1 MSTQAASSFSCS
13 VLSSSLLSVSSALIS
28 FSCISGLLL
37 ATSHSTG
44 TAFLLPSLCGNSVLS
59 VVNILPLFPEFSL
72 ATRHSSL
79 ATNSNHSRTYEP
91 FSRKSNYSRTY
102 AKTGGR
108 GYPPQDALADNSFVF
123 FHYVNYMLKYMNT
136 YIVGAPTFSCAT
148 KESPGKN
155 ACATKGNALNCK
167 LSTVDC
173 RPSIRER
180 AIGVSATQ
188 ALLDYPFGA
197 FPLINDT
204 EPNQPLL
211 QPSGIGTT
219 RDP

>member
-1 MSTQAASSFSCS
+1 MSTQAASSVSCS
-13 VLSSSLLSVSSALIS
+13 VFSSSVLSVSSALIS

-59 VVNILPLFPEFSL
+59 VLNLYSFFSL
-72 ATRHSSL
+72 NLKLKTDHCELSKPD
-79 ATNSNHSRTYEP
+79 HSRTYEP
-91 FSRKSNYSRTY
+91 FSRKSNYSHTY
-102 AKTGGR
+102 AKKR
-108 GYPPQDALADNSFVF
+108 GWGYLPQHALTTNPFVF
-123 FHYVNYMLKYMNT
+123 YRNVNYMLKYMNT

-188 ALLDYPFGA
+188 ALLDYPFWGVS
-197 FPLINDT
+197 T
-204 EPNQPLL
+204 YK
-211 QPSGIGTT
+211 
-219 RDP
+219 